1 MCKMRRFLSV
11 ALLAVLVLTT
21 LRLPAKADGFDANFY
36 AKKYPD
42 VVAVVGNDPAA
53 LYNHYVTYG
62 AKEGRSQN
70 QAEDTAKYQA
80 ILDGQAP
87 APAAAPAAPAAPANQ
102 PVNGLPY
109 STYVDIDLAAQTM
122 TYYENGQVAL
132 QSPIVSGNPNRG
144 NGTPTGTYTIQSH
157 IAGKRLIGPTW
168 NVWVDRWMQFTPNP
182 CHIGLHDASWRSSF
196 GGEIYKSNG
205 SHGCVNLPH
214 DVAVAL
220 FDRVNV
226 GTPVVV
232 H

>member
-1 MCKMRRFLSV
+1 MMRDVKRYLSLFFLSM
-11 ALLAVLVLTT
+11 LILTV
-21 LRLPAKADGFDANFY
+21 LRLPAKADGFDAAFY

-42 VVAVVGNDPAA
+42 VVAVLGNDPAA

-62 AKEGRSQN
+62 IKEGRSQN

-80 ILDGQAP
+80 LLNGEGQQAQAP
-87 APAAAPAAPAAPANQ
+87 APQPAA
-102 PVNGLPY
+102 GLPNN
-109 STYVDIDLAAQTM
+109 TYVDIDLASQTM

-144 NGTPTGTYTIQSH
+144 NGTPTGTFAINSH
-157 IAGKRLIGPTW
+157 VPGKRLVGPTW

-182 CHIGLHDASWRSSF
+182 CHIGLHDANWRSSF

-214 DVAVAL
+214 DIAVAL
-220 FDRVNV
+220 FDRVGI

>member
-1 MCKMRRFLSV
+1 MRGRIIGLSLAAITFVIFLTAKVSV
-11 ALLAVLVLTT
+11 S
-21 LRLPAKADGFDANFY
+21 ADGFDANFY
-36 AKKYPD
+36 ANKYPD
-42 VVAVVGNDPAA
+42 VVAALGNDPAV
-53 LYNHYVTYG
+53 LYNHYITYG
-62 AKEGRSQN
+62 IKEGRSQN
-70 QAEDTAKYQA
+70 QQEDTAKYQA
-80 ILDGQAP
+80 ALAGG
-87 APAAAPAAPAAPANQ
+87 AAPTQQAAPANE

-109 STYVDIDLAAQTM
+109 STYVDVDIDGQCM

-144 NGTPTGTYTIQSH
+144 NGTPRGTYTIQSH
-157 IAGKRLIGPTW
+157 IAGKNLVGPTW

-196 GGEIYKSNG
+196 GGEIYKTNG

-214 DVAVAL
+214 DTAVAL

>member
-1 MCKMRRFLSV
+1 MREIKRFLSV
-11 ALLAVLVLTT
+11 AVFAFLLLTVL
-21 LRLPAKADGFDANFY
+21 RMPAKADGFDANFY
-36 AKKYPD
+36 AQKYPD
-42 VVAVVGNDPAA
+42 VVAVFGNDPAA

-80 ILDGQAP
+80 MLSGESAPQA
-87 APAAAPAAPAAPANQ
+87 AAAPAAVA
-102 PVNGLPY
+102 GLPY
-109 STYVDIDLAAQTM
+109 NTYIDVDIDAQTM

-144 NGTPTGTYTIQSH
+144 NGTPRGTYTIQSH

-182 CHIGLHDASWRSSF
+182 CHIGLHDATWRSSF

-214 DVAVAL
+214 DIAVAL

-232 H
+232 R